1 MLKYHI
7 RPLPYW
13 VLTDLQPAFYD
24 SESGT
29 VLQQT
34 SRMYAK
40 LQEAL
45 KEFNDYAKQVNT
57 YITEFENGIIS
68 DFECFKN
75 CIIKT
80 MNDYIESIDMK
91 VNIQDTRISEA
102 IENQNKLISDKFDEQ
117 DEAIQNAIEYMK
129 DNIIQTATN
138 IINQAI
144 ENGDLNVGFQY
155 NPSNE
160 SLNFIVTREGD

>member
-7 RPLPYW
+7 RPLPYQ

-45 KEFNDYAKQVNT
+45 KEFNDYAKQINT
-57 YITEFENGIIS
+57 YITESGAE
-68 DFECFKN
+68 
-75 CIIKT
+75 
-80 MNDYIESIDMK
+80 
-91 VNIQDTRISEA
+91 
-102 IENQNKLISDKFDEQ
+102 
-117 DEAIQNAIEYMK
+117 
-129 DNIIQTATN
+129 
-138 IINQAI
+138 
-144 ENGDLNVGFQY
+144 
-155 NPSNE
+155 
-160 SLNFIVTREGD
+160 

>member
-45 KEFNDYAKQVNT
+45 KEFNDYAKQINK
-57 YITEFENGIIS
+57 YITEFENGVIS

-91 VNIQDTRISEA
+91 MSIQDSKISE
-102 IENQNKLISDKFDEQ
+102 
-117 DEAIQNAIEYMK
+117 AIEYMK
-129 DNIIQTATN
+129 DNIVATATSV
-138 IINQAI
+138 INQAI
-144 ENGDLNVGFQY
+144 ENGDINVSIQYDSPNEALNIV
-155 NPSNE
+155 
-160 SLNFIVTREGD
+160 VTREGD